1 VRAPRSAQLALDLGH
16 RPALGAR
23 DFLVAP
29 GNRQAV
35 AWLDRWPAW
44 QAPGLVV
51 YGPRG
56 CGKSHL
62 VNVWRARSGAAVV
75 AADTLAEASAPTTAR
90 ALAVEDAGGG
100 IDETALLH
108 LYNMVV
114 EGGGT
119 VLLTA
124 ADPPARWGLRLP
136 DLASRLAALP
146 AVAVGGP
153 DDRLLA
159 AVLVKLFA
167 DRQLEVAPE
176 VIEYLLARIER
187 SFDAAG
193 RVVEALDRASLAG
206 RRRITVP
213 FVGQVLSD
221 QSLYLQ
227 EQGER

>member
-29 GNRQAV
+29 GNREAV

-62 VNVWRARSGAAVV
+62 VNVWRARSGAVVV
-75 AADTLAEASAPTTAR
+75 AADTLAEAGAQAPR

-100 IDETALLH
+100 LDETALLH
-108 LYNMVV
+108 LYNMIV
-114 EGGGT
+114 ERGGT
-119 VLLTA
+119 IMLTA
-124 ADPPARWGLRLP
+124 ADAPARWGLCLP
-136 DLASRLAALP
+136 DLASRLTALP
-146 AVAVGGP
+146 AVAVSRP

-176 VIEYLLARIER
+176 VIGYLLARIER
-187 SFDAAG
+187 SFHAAG

-206 RRRITVP
+206 HRRITVP
-213 FVGQVLSD
+213 FVRQVLSD
-221 QSLYLQ
+221 KSLYVQ

>member
-1 VRAPRSAQLALDLGH
+1 MRAPRSAQLALDLGH
-16 RPALGAR
+16 RPALGAS

-29 GNRQAV
+29 GNREAV

-44 QAPGLVV
+44 QAPGLVI

-75 AADTLAEASAPTTAR
+75 VADTLAEAGTQAAR

-100 IDETALLH
+100 LDETALFH

-114 EGGGT
+114 ERGGT
-119 VLLTA
+119 IVLTA
-124 ADPPARWGLRLP
+124 ADAPARWGLCLP

-146 AVAVGGP
+146 AVAVSRP

-167 DRQLEVAPE
+167 DRQLGVAPE
-176 VIEYLLARIER
+176 VIGYLLARIER
-187 SFDAAG
+187 SFHAAG
-193 RVVEALDRASLAG
+193 RVVEALDHASLADH
-206 RRRITVP
+206 RRITVP
-213 FVGQVLSD
+213 FVRQVLSD
-221 QSLYLQ
+221 KSLYVQ